1 MRLNERG
8 VWVVLSLG
16 ALLTASIIYFLHES
30 PLGVSL
36 SVIPAFMSVYIADTR
51 YQPRRKK

>member
-1 MRLNERG
+1 MSLNERG
-8 VWVVLSLG
+8 VWVVLFLG

-36 SVIPAFMSVYIADTR
+36 SIIPAFVSVYIADTR